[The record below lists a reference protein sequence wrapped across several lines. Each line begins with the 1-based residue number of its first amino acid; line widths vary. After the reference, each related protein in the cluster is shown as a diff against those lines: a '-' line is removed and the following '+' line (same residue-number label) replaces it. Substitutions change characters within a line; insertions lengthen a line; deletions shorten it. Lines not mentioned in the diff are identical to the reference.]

1 MTPPD
6 RTSNA
11 PTGGSS
17 SNAEHW
23 YLNSL
28 EQSRSIQ
35 AGIWRHPRE
44 PSSHHVNAIGSHRTT
59 QAGGRAVSLPV
70 EIRSTLN
77 ADALI
82 EAALKQK
89 GGTQPISLTQMSA
102 RAKFHQLPPEWHSS
116 LPSRS
121 RLEEA
126 NLTGAEANLTGAES
140 THLASRSVSTPLED
154 GLGGRGAPIDLS
166 NADATIPTTAELR
179 AASDEELEAWY
190 RASMHWDTPLTSRAS
205 TPRNS
210 APPFPTHRPE
220 RSKASADLVGE
231 VPEWRQPLGHSPS
244 HAAAGATARLLDW
257 IKMEEEQES
266 AREAWE
272 AGTPWEA
279 GARASTRE
287 RASAGLEG
295 SRREPWGISRQRPA
309 SSLLEPLSAAPDVSR
324 VEEAELR
331 AVVDRMALERALNE
345 LQEEIQEEL
354 PGHATTAAAESSE
367 DEDGTTASFR
377 QVLYDQ
383 HLAWSSARR
392 ALEHTDQVLDVSRQ
406 THAKDTA
413 VSFEVEAELEHKRR
427 LLDERTRAAAAAK
440 ALLIDDVLDDPDL
453 EGSGGGTPWL
463 QPDGDR
469 SSTATARRES
479 SSLDEREEAER
490 LAEAMPPTQRE
501 RRTARGVEMDVRP
514 DGATRRWEEA
524 EAPQWSE
531 DGLYSRDIADSGGPK
546 GTGASEATLLAPR
559 MNAVEESASLVT
571 PRGMAVHKELTAKLM
586 VMLATPE
593 EPELEVSGEDAEVN
607 EETTQEEEEEEEEP
621 KPLTLMEELDS
632 LRDLSA
638 ATRPRGAETTLVGLT
653 GPSSSAECTPVGS
666 WSERFAALEGLLQSE
681 GDASKA
687 VIPAQQQ
694 SQVASPENLDLAAP
708 CEGRDLME
716 WRRLPPASV
725 SGVSD
730 AATAGA
736 GVIQLQWRDE
746 FALSLQRLEAGMER
760 QHEDRQKVARAAEYC
775 RTRMRRVALTSWA
788 WAVSLAVRLSVM
800 RDKASIWF
808 GGRVLRNIYDQW
820 RRWARQAASMHAK
833 RELAEGYIR
842 ARTLRRSLKGWNGET
857 QYRGWREKQTA
868 LGEERYKARTLTVV
882 LAKWCEVLRYRMW
895 RAEQAASGAAKLRTR
910 LLRRLLRGMREVVR
924 YRTWREAQAALGFA
938 KSRRI
943 FSRAAVLQWQRCVGH
958 KQQRRRCAE
967 RASTNMQRWWQS
979 ATVCEW
985 RGVLAEHKQKRAR
998 WMQATTFHQGLQQ
1011 ELQRG
1016 AWYFWRAEIVHNK
1029 QLSAVCRKLQSRGAD
1044 YVKAIV
1050 LFGWRTHVPT
1060 ARALRLKEASVAVQR
1075 VSRLR
1080 RSLFST
1086 WMTLERANRHYRLW
1100 LEQRGLV
1107 AWGEVCWRVRHRR
1120 YLVEQCE
1127 MRFTFIRLR
1136 LCLEGWW
1143 HLVQL
1148 ILRRRD
1154 RFTRKQ
1160 ASIRIALSVGARIA
1174 NQRRRWLLME
1184 TMAAWRCRLLQT
1196 SAARTPAAL
1205 LSSSSMSPKKSRC
1218 NATFMAGVFVQWQQI
1233 AQQGAALNA
1242 IATGHRRTRQL
1253 ARCLRAWRAS
1263 TMAWRAACRR
1273 AVGALTA
1280 WRAHAHLRS
1289 QRRAALLKLLEAAA
1303 CDAAEAAAMEMW
1315 GSGAGGRGHFSVIS
1329 RRLGTAFG
1337 RWRRGVSGRKPLV
1350 PRRPDD
1356 SGQCVEYD
1364 GSTAGEK
1371 RLGGTHKPTSE
1382 RLERLVYRPRPYLD
1396 SDSDIEQSTTLD
1408 VADDDCQAGSMVEG
1422 PIAGTPALQTRVSP
1436 ASPASSSSRR
1446 LRMPSATC
1454 KVPQS
1459 VTWPP
1464 DDDADEE
1471 LVIRARAA
1479 ETLHASDDDSSD
1491 ISSEDGSGVF
1501 ELRRQDVDV
1510 QYASSEMGATTS
1522 HSKLP
1527 ARDQSWEAG
1536 GYDIADTPRRGDE
1549 DSTLTNFAA
1558 AISPV
1563 TRSPSKPILPSPTDG
1578 RAVQEHTPRRKRQ
1591 DIQLPP
1597 GFVSNLVKNAAV
1609 RRSHY
1614 PKAHR
1619 VPSSRLVGTT

>member
-1 MTPPD
+1 
-6 RTSNA
+6 
-11 PTGGSS
+11 
-17 SNAEHW
+17 
-23 YLNSL
+23 
-28 EQSRSIQ
+28 
-35 AGIWRHPRE
+35 
-44 PSSHHVNAIGSHRTT
+44 
-59 QAGGRAVSLPV
+59 
-70 EIRSTLN
+70 
-77 ADALI
+77 
-82 EAALKQK
+82 
-89 GGTQPISLTQMSA
+89 
-102 RAKFHQLPPEWHSS
+102 
-116 LPSRS
+116 
-121 RLEEA
+121 
-126 NLTGAEANLTGAES
+126 
-140 THLASRSVSTPLED
+140 
-154 GLGGRGAPIDLS
+154 
-166 NADATIPTTAELR
+166 
-179 AASDEELEAWY
+179 
-190 RASMHWDTPLTSRAS
+190 
-205 TPRNS
+205 
-210 APPFPTHRPE
+210 
-220 RSKASADLVGE
+220 
-231 VPEWRQPLGHSPS
+231 
-244 HAAAGATARLLDW
+244 
-257 IKMEEEQES
+257 MEEEQES

-377 QVLYDQ
+377 RTEVPPAVPTFHRQVLYDQ

-406 THAKDTA
+406 THACGYWVDATEQKDTA

-607 EETTQEEEEEEEEP
+607 
-621 KPLTLMEELDS
+621 
-632 LRDLSA
+632 
-638 ATRPRGAETTLVGLT
+638 
-653 GPSSSAECTPVGS
+653 
-666 WSERFAALEGLLQSE
+666 
-681 GDASKA
+681 
-687 VIPAQQQ
+687 
-694 SQVASPENLDLAAP
+694 
-708 CEGRDLME
+708 EGRDLME

-1011 ELQRG
+1011 ASTPSRFRGRDSSLPLAVVPTVLVSNASVSSRISQFLRDGRAQTWRAEQDAKGDELQRG

-1050 LFGWRTHVPT
+1050 LFGWRTH
-1060 ARALRLKEASVAVQR
+1060 EASVAVQR

-1160 ASIRIALSVGARIA
+1160 ASIRIALSV
-1174 NQRRRWLLME
+1174 
-1184 TMAAWRCRLLQT
+1184 
-1196 SAARTPAAL
+1196 
-1205 LSSSSMSPKKSRC
+1205 
-1218 NATFMAGVFVQWQQI
+1218 
-1233 AQQGAALNA
+1233 
-1242 IATGHRRTRQL
+1242 
-1253 ARCLRAWRAS
+1253 
-1263 TMAWRAACRR
+1263 
-1273 AVGALTA
+1273 
-1280 WRAHAHLRS
+1280 
-1289 QRRAALLKLLEAAA
+1289 
-1303 CDAAEAAAMEMW
+1303 
-1315 GSGAGGRGHFSVIS
+1315 
-1329 RRLGTAFG
+1329 
-1337 RWRRGVSGRKPLV
+1337 
-1350 PRRPDD
+1350 
-1356 SGQCVEYD
+1356 
-1364 GSTAGEK
+1364 
-1371 RLGGTHKPTSE
+1371 
-1382 RLERLVYRPRPYLD
+1382 
-1396 SDSDIEQSTTLD
+1396 
-1408 VADDDCQAGSMVEG
+1408 
-1422 PIAGTPALQTRVSP
+1422 
-1436 ASPASSSSRR
+1436 
-1446 LRMPSATC
+1446 
-1454 KVPQS
+1454 
-1459 VTWPP
+1459 
-1464 DDDADEE
+1464 
-1471 LVIRARAA
+1471 
-1479 ETLHASDDDSSD
+1479 
-1491 ISSEDGSGVF
+1491 
-1501 ELRRQDVDV
+1501 
-1510 QYASSEMGATTS
+1510 
-1522 HSKLP
+1522 
-1527 ARDQSWEAG
+1527 
-1536 GYDIADTPRRGDE
+1536 
-1549 DSTLTNFAA
+1549 
-1558 AISPV
+1558 
-1563 TRSPSKPILPSPTDG
+1563 
-1578 RAVQEHTPRRKRQ
+1578 
-1591 DIQLPP
+1591 
-1597 GFVSNLVKNAAV
+1597 
-1609 RRSHY
+1609 
-1614 PKAHR
+1614 
-1619 VPSSRLVGTT
+1619 